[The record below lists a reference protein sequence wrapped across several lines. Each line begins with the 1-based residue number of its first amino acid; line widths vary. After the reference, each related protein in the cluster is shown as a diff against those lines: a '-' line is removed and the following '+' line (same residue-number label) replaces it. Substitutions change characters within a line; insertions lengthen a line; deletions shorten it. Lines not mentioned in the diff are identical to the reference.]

1 MVQFFIL
8 YRIGMLTPSINYFLH
23 LFSHDVLI
31 LRDGFDS
38 SILAILTGNSI
49 PAPIR
54 STGNT
59 VFIEF
64 LSDETHAQNGF
75 RFEYKACKYCLIQ
88 IWHSIG

>member
-1 MVQFFIL
+1 M
-8 YRIGMLTPSINYFLH
+8 
-23 LFSHDVLI
+23 LI

-38 SILAILTGNSI
+38 SVLAILTGSPI

-64 LSDETHAQNGF
+64 LSDETHTQNGF
-75 RFEYKACKYCLIQ
+75 KFEYKACQYCLIG
-88 IWHSIG
+88 ICIIRVIMLNK